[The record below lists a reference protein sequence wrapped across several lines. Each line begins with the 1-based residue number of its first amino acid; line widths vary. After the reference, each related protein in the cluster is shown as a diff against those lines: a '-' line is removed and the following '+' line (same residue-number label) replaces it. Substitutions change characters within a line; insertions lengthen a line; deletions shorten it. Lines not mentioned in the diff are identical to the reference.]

1 MKLKLILSSIIL
13 MATTNLQA
21 ATLTANCET
30 MNEIVSSLTTNLL
43 LSNKNS
49 MDFIYSLET
58 NGIKTNTKEYNES
71 IKGMAEAIDTLQALI
86 NKDCK

>member
-1 MKLKLILSSIIL
+1 MV
-13 MATTNLQA
+13 TTNLQA

>member
-21 ATLTANCET
+21 ATLTTNCET